1 MQGKGDEKKQQKT
14 VAKFGDGTHERGKEE
29 LSR

>member
-1 MQGKGDEKKQQKT
+1 MQGKGDGKNKKT